1 VKQKHQRMIFII
13 VGLALMLAA
22 AFFIL
27 NNFRDNLVFFYTPT
41 ELYQKK
47 VPATKLIRIG
57 GLVADGSV
65 VKNSDI
71 TDFSLTDMNEAVK
84 VTYKGILPA
93 LFREGQGVVA
103 HGHMGG
109 DGVFIADNLLAKH
122 DERYMPPEVAE
133 ALKKSGKWRPEKFK

>member
-1 VKQKHQRMIFII
+1 MKQKHQRMIFII